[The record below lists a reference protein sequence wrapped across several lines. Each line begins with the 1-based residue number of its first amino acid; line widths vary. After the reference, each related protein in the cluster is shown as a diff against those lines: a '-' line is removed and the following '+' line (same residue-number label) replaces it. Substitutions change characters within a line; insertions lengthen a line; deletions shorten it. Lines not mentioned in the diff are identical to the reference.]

1 MNLIVKNGRVI
12 DPATGRDKVEDVY
25 IRENVMSDAFPKQEA
40 DRIVDAA
47 GCYVMPGL
55 VDLHVHLRDPGLTY
69 KEDVET
75 GARAAARGGVTTV
88 VAMPNTK
95 PVMDSA
101 DRIAY
106 VTNKARSLACVNVIQ
121 TGYRSEFTRIYSD
134 SAKFLLYSLHEY
146 IINQC

>member
-75 GARAAARGGVTTV
+75 GARAAA
-88 VAMPNTK
+88 
-95 PVMDSA
+95 
-101 DRIAY
+101 
-106 VTNKARSLACVNVIQ
+106 
-121 TGYRSEFTRIYSD
+121 
-134 SAKFLLYSLHEY
+134 LLG
-146 IINQC
+146 C